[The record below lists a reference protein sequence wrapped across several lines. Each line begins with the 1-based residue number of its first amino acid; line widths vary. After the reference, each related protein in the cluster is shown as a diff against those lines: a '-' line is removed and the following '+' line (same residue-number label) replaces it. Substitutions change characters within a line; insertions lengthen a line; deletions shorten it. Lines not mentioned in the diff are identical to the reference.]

1 MLDKAAYSSQK
12 LPSLLLA
19 FRSVI
24 LTSLLFL
31 WLPFGVVKD
40 TIADIWH
47 ILLKWNQYVREYE
60 RSSLHQAVTGA
71 RSPFA
76 DVSAQTSE
84 LHCHSMAGGDLSKLP
99 TLVGKFTMLF
109 ASKSQQCPT
118 LFVQDTFVSMIWFC
132 RDAKHA

>member
-1 MLDKAAYSSQK
+1 MLCLT
-12 LPSLLLA
+12 LPNEAVCSLNACCSCDTKNVTIFLV

-40 TIADIWH
+40 TTADIWH

-71 RSPFA
+71 KSPFA

-84 LHCHSMAGGDLSKLP
+84 LNCHSMADGHLSNLP
-99 TLVGKFTMLF
+99 TSAGKFT
-109 ASKSQQCPT
+109 
-118 LFVQDTFVSMIWFC
+118 V
-132 RDAKHA
+132 

>member
-1 MLDKAAYSSQK
+1 ML
-12 LPSLLLA
+12 
-19 FRSVI
+19 
-24 LTSLLFL
+24 TGLLFL

-40 TIADIWH
+40 TVADIWH

-84 LHCHSMAGGDLSKLP
+84 LDCHSTAGRDSPKLP
-99 TLVGKFTMLF
+99 TLAGKLTM
-109 ASKSQQCPT
+109 
-118 LFVQDTFVSMIWFC
+118 
-132 RDAKHA
+132 

>member
-31 WLPFGVVKD
+31 WLPFGVVTD
-40 TIADIWH
+40 TVADVWH

-84 LHCHSMAGGDLSKLP
+84 LNCHSMAGGDLSKLP
-99 TLVGKFTMLF
+99 TLVGKFTLLF

-118 LFVQDTFVSMIWFC
+118 LFVHDTFVSMIWFC